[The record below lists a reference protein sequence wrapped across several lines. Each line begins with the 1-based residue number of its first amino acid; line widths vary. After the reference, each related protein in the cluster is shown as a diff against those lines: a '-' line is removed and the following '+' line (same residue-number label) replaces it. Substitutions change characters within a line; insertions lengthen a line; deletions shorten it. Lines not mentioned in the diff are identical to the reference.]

1 MRQLR
6 LAVLALLKENV
17 LRWFFFIELT
27 VLFVLANILTGTI
40 QNSSILS
47 KPFSEL
53 LSKEGYMLLEITSL
67 MAEDPNGYE
76 SRKREVLS
84 ECTGLTEVNVLKNDR
99 GSIILLG
106 YPEEYI
112 HLRLPLSR
120 GRWAKNS
127 EEAVVTVDSGCRIGD
142 YIEEDGGSYRVV
154 GILTA
159 DTYSFEMNTW
169 TVGMTAADFY
179 LPYGGIIQEGM
190 RPFAYIPFTDAEI
203 CSAQERGWFT
213 PSIPLYIYKGN
224 TDSEEI
230 ERDRKL
236 LGEIFECIGLD
247 EIRGNTERYNK
258 DNLSKFKQL
267 FFFSSVMVIIGFLSG
282 ILMRLDRQ
290 RHDMEVYRLCGGSKR
305 QCMGISIGQDL
316 ILLVISAAVAMII
329 FRFLPML
336 MPAMSFMKTAWDY
349 IVPLVMIMAFILLD
363 FAAVSIFLAKRR
375 DS

>member
-27 VLFVLANILTGTI
+27 ALFVLANILTGTI

-53 LSKEGYMLLEITSL
+53 LSKEGYMLSGITSL
-67 MAEDPNGYE
+67 MAEDPNAYE
-76 SRKREVLS
+76 SRKKEVLS
-84 ECTGLTEVNVLKNDR
+84 ECTGLAEVSVLINDR
-99 GSIILLG
+99 GSIILRG

-142 YIEEDGGSYRVV
+142 YIEEDGKSYRVV

-159 DTYSFEMNTW
+159 NTYSLEMNTMG
-169 TVGMTAADFY
+169 VGMTAADFY
-179 LPYGGIIQEGM
+179 LPYGGTAQEGM
-190 RPFAYIPFTDAEI
+190 GPFAYIPFSDEDISSAKENGWFQSGFPLYVYKEGTDSAEI
-203 CSAQERGWFT
+203 ES
-213 PSIPLYIYKGN
+213 
-224 TDSEEI
+224 
-230 ERDRKL
+230 DRKL
-236 LGEIFECIGLD
+236 LGEIFECTGLD
-247 EIRGNTERYNK
+247 EIRENTERYNK
-258 DNLSKFKQL
+258 DNLLKFKQL

-282 ILMRLDRQ
+282 IVMRLDRQ

-316 ILLVISAAVAMII
+316 ILLVISAAAAMII
-329 FRFLPML
+329 FRFLPMF
-336 MPAMSFMKTAWDY
+336 MPAMSFMRTAWDY
-349 IVPLVMIMAFILLD
+349 IVPSVMIMAFVLLD

-375 DS
+375 D